1 MVTLLLQAV
10 VIISLLTIFT
20 TMLIKTF
27 LHFRLLRIKQGKVGD
42 FADYVNVSFRWNES
56 ITYLECAMPVPI
68 LSPLRKV
75 TNC

>member
-42 FADYVNVSFRWNES
+42 FADYVNVSFR
-56 ITYLECAMPVPI
+56 
-68 LSPLRKV
+68 
-75 TNC
+75 